1 MAIDNEFKDCSYK
14 EVEKI
19 ASTCPRC
26 VLAQTRTKVVFGTG
40 PVPCNLMLI
49 GEAPGADEDLQ
60 GEPFIGRAGQ
70 LLTKILESINVKR
83 PDDIYIA
90 NTVKCRPPENRAPLG
105 SEQEACRPFLE
116 AQIRLVK
123 PKIILLAGAPAVRAI
138 LKMDI
143 PMTKIRGTWQK
154 LPGTDIAVFP
164 IFHPAYLLRNPS
176 KEKGSPKWITW
187 QDMIEVRNALE
198 FHRKVDELTAK

>member
-1 MAIDNEFKDCSYK
+1 M
-14 EVEKI
+14 
-19 ASTCPRC
+19 
-26 VLAQTRTKVVFGTG
+26 
-40 PVPCNLMLI
+40 
-49 GEAPGADEDLQ
+49 
-60 GEPFIGRAGQ
+60 
-70 LLTKILESINVKR
+70 
-83 PDDIYIA
+83 
-90 NTVKCRPPENRAPLG
+90 
-105 SEQEACRPFLE
+105 
-116 AQIRLVK
+116 
-123 PKIILLAGAPAVRAI
+123 LAGAPAVRAI